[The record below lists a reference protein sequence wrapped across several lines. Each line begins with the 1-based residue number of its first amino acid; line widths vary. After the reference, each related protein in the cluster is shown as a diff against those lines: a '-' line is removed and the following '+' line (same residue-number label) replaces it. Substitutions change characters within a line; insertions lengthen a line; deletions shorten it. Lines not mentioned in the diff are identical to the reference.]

1 MESHSEFTVRNWPN
15 GQADRRGQKFYK
27 FKIPYPYQLKSAH
40 LVIKFSFKTNPC
52 DNAYAFK
59 IVRQQPF

>member
-1 MESHSEFTVRNWPN
+1 MARLTGAARSFTN
-15 GQADRRGQKFYK
+15 
-27 FKIPYPYQLKSAH
+27 FKIPYPYQLKSAY
-40 LVIKFSFKTNPC
+40 LVIKFSFKTKPC

>member
-1 MESHSEFTVRNWPN
+1 MKKS
-15 GQADRRGQKFYK
+15 
-27 FKIPYPYQLKSAH
+27 PYPYQLKSAY

>member
-1 MESHSEFTVRNWPN
+1 MARLTGAARSFTVC
-15 GQADRRGQKFYK
+15 
-27 FKIPYPYQLKSAH
+27 KIPYPYQLKSAH